1 VSRKRSGPTPLPPSP
16 LRADDPSAP
25 TAARGGGRKDGVLRG
40 GGFAAAPQNP
50 SLSPLSPARQG
61 KGERG
66 VRGVRGLKTAH
77 FAPPRR

>member
-1 VSRKRSGPTPLPPSP
+1 MSRKRLGPTPLPPSP
-16 LRADDPSAP
+16 LRADGSSAP
-25 TAARGGGRKDGVLRG
+25 TAARGGGWKWGFWG
-40 GGFAAAPQNP
+40 GGEAAAPQNP